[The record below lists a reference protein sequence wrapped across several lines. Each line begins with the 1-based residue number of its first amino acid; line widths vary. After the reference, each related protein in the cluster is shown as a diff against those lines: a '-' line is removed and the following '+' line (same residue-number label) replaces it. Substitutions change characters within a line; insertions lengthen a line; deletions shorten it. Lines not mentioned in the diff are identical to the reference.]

1 MALTVDSK
9 IKDLAANPKA
19 VEICT
24 KYGMDLKD
32 KRIKMAFGISARKL
46 ATFPATGVSQEQLEA
61 MDAELKAA
69 NL

>member
-9 IKDLAANPKA
+9 IKDLCANPTA
-19 VEICT
+19 VEIC
-24 KYGMDLKD
+24 KKHGMDLSD
-32 KRIKMAFGISARKL
+32 KRIKMAFGITARAL
-46 ATFPATGVSQEQLEA
+46 AGFPATGVSQEQLEA